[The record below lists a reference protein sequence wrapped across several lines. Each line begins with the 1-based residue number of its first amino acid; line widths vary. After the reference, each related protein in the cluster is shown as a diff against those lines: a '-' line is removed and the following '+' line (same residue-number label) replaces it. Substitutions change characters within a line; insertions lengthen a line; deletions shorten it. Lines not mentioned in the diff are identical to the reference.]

1 MDTTMGDVYTIFMN
15 KGSAGMIAILI
26 VLALIAI
33 GIGVAAKNS
42 TPGKTGTLNQ
52 DTNTE
57 ETSNFENVE

>member
-1 MDTTMGDVYTIFMN
+1 
-15 KGSAGMIAILI
+15 MIAILI